1 MSANFTLSP
10 CQIPATLMSSLA
22 KTIDEYQLQGI
33 NASMQQQ
40 LDQYCQLL
48 WSRNRHLNLTRHT
61 DYEKFVSRDLLDTME
76 LSSLIPP
83 STEVLDVGSGGGV
96 PGIVLSI
103 IRPDLEIAL
112 SESVTKKAEAL
123 NQMIEKLGLPIPVHN
138 SRAESLLED
147 LRFDLLV
154 SRAVGPLWKICH
166 WFQSSWHEFRC
177 MLAIKGPRWV
187 EERTEARERGLLEG
201 VQLRKAASYPMPGT
215 ESESV
220 ILKLW
225 HANREEPLLENP
237 GS

>member
-1 MSANFTLSP
+1 MP
-10 CQIPATLMSSLA
+10 SLA
-22 KTIDEYQLQGI
+22 DTIDNYRFEGI
-33 NASMQQQ
+33 TPLMQQQ
-40 LDQYCQLL
+40 LEQYCQLL

-61 DYEKFVSRDLLDTME
+61 DYEKFVSRDLLDSLE

-83 STEVLDVGSGGGV
+83 SMEVLDVGSGGGV

-103 IRPDLEIAL
+103 IRPDLEITL

-123 NQMIEKLGLPIPVHN
+123 NQIIEKLGLPIPVHN
-138 SRAESLLED
+138 SRAESLLDD

-166 WFQSSWHEFRC
+166 WFQSCWHEFRC
-177 MLAIKGPRWV
+177 MLAIKGPRWI
-187 EERTEARERGLLEG
+187 EERTEARERGLLEA
-201 VQLRKAASYPMPGT
+201 VQLRKATSYPMPGT

-225 HANREEPLLENP
+225 GASREEPLLENQV
-237 GS
+237 S

>member
-1 MSANFTLSP
+1 
-10 CQIPATLMSSLA
+10 MSSLA
-22 KTIDEYQLQGI
+22 GTIDDYQLQGI
-33 NASMQQQ
+33 TPPMQQQ

-61 DYEKFVSRDLLDTME
+61 DYEKFVSRDLLDSIE
-76 LSSLIPP
+76 LSSLIP
-83 STEVLDVGSGGGV
+83 SSMEVLDVGSGGGV

-103 IRPDLEIAL
+103 IRPDLEITL

-123 NQMIEKLGLPIPVHN
+123 NQIIDKLGLPIPVHN
-138 SRAESLLED
+138 SRAESLLDD
-147 LRFDLLV
+147 LRFDLLI

-166 WFQSSWHEFRC
+166 WFQSSWHEFNC

-187 EERTEARERGLLEG
+187 EERIEARQRGLLAG

-225 HANREEPLLENP
+225 QADREEPLLENP